1 MKRKF
6 WNFKNEADMD
16 EAELLLY
23 GDISDETWYGDEVT
37 PKQFAEDLASCGGKR
52 VNVRINSPGGDVFA
66 AQAIYNQLQR
76 YSGDVIVTID
86 GMCASAATIIA
97 CAGQTVTMPS
107 NAVYMIHNPA
117 CVVMDYIT
125 ADDAKAL
132 GKQLDTVKDT
142 ILAVYH
148 DRVNGKLSD
157 TKLSHLMDNETW
169 MSASEALAN
178 GFIDGIDEQTTVE
191 DKLDGNLL
199 IVNSV
204 RVPLDK
210 FKNAAKLRGI
220 LAKNVPKTA
229 ETEDKNVENSE
240 ILKKIK
246 DILGMN
252 ESAPK
257 EPQPSVEDAVKAERE
272 RMNALDAMKNG
283 NPAVDAIVETAKKN
297 GQTAADIQ
305 PYVDAMPE
313 APKDDAKQML
323 ESIKALVLDN
333 MESGAE
339 AVKPSPHLCN
349 EDEQKAKDKSE
360 IDALVDLV
368 NAKR

>member
-1 MKRKF
+1 MKKKF
-6 WNFKNEADMD
+6 WNFKNEAEAD

-37 PKQFAEDLASCGGKR
+37 PKAFAEDLASCGGKKL
-52 VNVRINSPGGDVFA
+52 NIRINSPGGDVFA
-66 AQAIYNQLQR
+66 AQAIYNQLKR
-76 YSGDVIVTID
+76 YSGDVSVTID

-97 CAGQTVTMPS
+97 CAGSTVTMPS

-117 CVVMDYIT
+117 CVVMDYMT
-125 ADDAKAL
+125 SDDAKAL
-132 GKQLDTVKDT
+132 SKQLDTVKDT

-148 DRVNGKLSD
+148 DRVAGKLSD

-169 MSASEALAN
+169 MSASDALAN
-178 GFIDGIDEQTTVE
+178 GFVDAIDETVAVE
-191 DKLDGNLL
+191 DKIDGNML

-204 RVPLDK
+204 CVSLDK

-220 LAKNVPKTA
+220 LVQNVPKTA
-229 ETEDKNVENSE
+229 ETEDKNVENNE

-246 DILGMN
+246 DILGLAEN
-252 ESAPK
+252 APK
-257 EPQPSVEDAVKAERE
+257 EQQLSVKDAVKAERE

-283 NPAVDAIVETAKKN
+283 NPAVDAIIETAKKN
-297 GQTAADIQ
+297 GQTVDEVK

-313 APKDDAKQML
+313 APKDDSKRML
-323 ESIKALVLDN
+323 ESIKALVTDN
-333 MESGAE
+333 MTSGAE
-339 AVKPSPHLCN
+339 DVRPAPAIDS
-349 EDEQKAKDKSE
+349 EDEQKAKAKSE

>member
-6 WNFKNEADMD
+6 WNFKNEAD

-37 PKQFAEDLASCGGKR
+37 PKAFAEDLASCGGKKL
-52 VNVRINSPGGDVFA
+52 NIRINSPGGDVFA
-66 AQAIYNQLQR
+66 AQAIYNQLKR
-76 YSGDVIVTID
+76 YSGDVSVTID

-97 CAGQTVTMPS
+97 CAGSTVTMPS

-117 CVVMDYIT
+117 CVVMDAMT
-125 ADDAKAL
+125 VDDAKNL
-132 GKQLDTVKDT
+132 IKMLETTKDT

-148 DRVNGKLSD
+148 DRVAGKLSD

-178 GFIDGIDEQTTVE
+178 GFVDAIDEQATVE
-191 DKLDGNLL
+191 DKLDGNML

-220 LAKNVPKTA
+220 LAQNVPKTA
-229 ETEDKNVENSE
+229 ETEGKNVENNE

-246 DILGMN
+246 DMLGIT
-252 ESAPK
+252 EPPK
-257 EPQPSVEDAVKAERE
+257 EEPHLTIEDAVKAERE
-272 RMNALDAMKNG
+272 RMSALDALKNG

-297 GQTAADIQ
+297 GQTVKDVQ
-305 PYVDAMPE
+305 PFVDAMPE
-313 APKDDAKQML
+313 PPKEDAG
-323 ESIKALVLDN
+323 KALDAIRDLILDN
-333 MESGAE
+333 MASGAE
-339 AVKPSPHLCN
+339 DVKPEPVV
-349 EDEQKAKDKSE
+349 DKAEAKEKKEKSE
-360 IDALVDLV
+360 IDAVV
-368 NAKR
+368 NLINANR